1 MMAFGDK
8 ISNKDAGISVQ
19 QKIATQIAELAPSV
33 EEAVVNTL
41 VERELTKRS
50 EAVVQ
55 CMDTLG
61 KLEGDIRKIKPDQ
74 VSYDS
79 DGKIISESFSR
90 NKFEEKK
97 KLIERIGKYT
107 SAITKA
113 IEKADFSDVY
123 NLKNQGAGGSSSNKE
138 TDTETDQ

>member
-1 MMAFGDK
+1 MAFGDK
-8 ISNKDAGISVQ
+8 VSAKEAGTSVH

-33 EEAVVNTL
+33 EETVVNTL

-55 CMDTLG
+55 CMDTLA
-61 KLEGDIRKIKPDQ
+61 KLEGDLRKIKPDQ
-74 VSYDS
+74 VSFDS
-79 DGKIISESFSR
+79 DGKIISESFSKNR
-90 NKFEEKK
+90 FEEKK

-107 SAITKA
+107 NAVTKA

-123 NLKNQGAGGSSSNKE
+123 NLKNQGTGGGSSSKE
-138 TDTETDQ
+138 TGTETDQ

>member
-1 MMAFGDK
+1 MAFGDK

-50 EAVVQ
+50 EVVVQ

-61 KLEGDIRKIKPDQ
+61 KLEGDLRKIKPDQ

-97 KLIERIGKYT
+97 KLIERIR
-107 SAITKA
+107 
-113 IEKADFSDVY
+113 
-123 NLKNQGAGGSSSNKE
+123 
-138 TDTETDQ
+138 TDW

>member
-33 EEAVVNTL
+33 EETVVNTL

-61 KLEGDIRKIKPDQ
+61 KLEGDLRKIKPDQ

-107 SAITKA
+107 NAITKA

-123 NLKNQGAGGSSSNKE
+123 NLKNQGSGGGKDSTE
-138 TDTETDQ
+138 TDTETD

>member
-1 MMAFGDK
+1 MAFGDK
-8 ISNKDAGISVQ
+8 VSSKETSVH

-33 EEAVVNTL
+33 EETVVNTL

-55 CMDTLG
+55 CMDALA
-61 KLEGDIRKIKPDQ
+61 KLEGDLKKIKPDQ
-74 VSYDS
+74 VSFDT
-79 DGKIISESFSR
+79 DGKIISESFSK

-113 IEKADFSDVY
+113 IEKADFGDVY
-123 NLKNQGAGGSSSNKE
+123 NLKNQGAGGGSSSKE